1 MEYASGATNTNSTF
15 LLGFRPNKQ
24 DPEETRRPCSTHR
37 PSLIYSI
44 AAGSYSGS
52 GIESIGAND
61 VEDPPIVTSLRRSK
75 TAPSRRDKYGS
86 HEPQQ
91 IIHVNRTS
99 SQCK

>member
-1 MEYASGATNTNSTF
+1 MATNNDLIF
-15 LLGFRPNKQ
+15 LLGFRASKQ
-24 DPEETRRPCSTHR
+24 DSEENRRPCSTHR

-52 GIESIGAND
+52 GIESIAAND
-61 VEDPPIVTSLRRSK
+61 VEDPHPTMSSLRRSK
-75 TAPSRRDKYGS
+75 TAPSRRDKYGA

-99 SQCK
+99 SQRK